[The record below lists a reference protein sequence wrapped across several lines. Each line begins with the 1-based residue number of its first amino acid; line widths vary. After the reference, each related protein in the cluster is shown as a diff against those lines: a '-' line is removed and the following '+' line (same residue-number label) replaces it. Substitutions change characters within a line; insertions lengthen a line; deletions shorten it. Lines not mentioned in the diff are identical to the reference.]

1 LKNKKIS
8 RSLLTI
14 YDLLYRRFGPRHWW
28 PGNTRIEIIIGA
40 ILTQNTAWGNVEKAI
55 KNLKKAKVLS
65 VNKLRGISEKRLAG
79 LIRPSGYY
87 NVKANRVKN
96 FLEFLNNRYKGSID
110 RMFKADLYKLRENL
124 LAVKGIGRE
133 TADSIILYAGNKPI
147 FVVDA
152 YTKRLL
158 SRHGF
163 IGKEAKYREMQS
175 LFMNNLPED
184 ARLFNEFHALIVELG
199 KSICK
204 SKQPLCSICPIRG
217 GRRRQNARRSKE
229 TGRNQESAG
238 NGRKAH

>member
-1 LKNKKIS
+1 MKNKKIG

-40 ILTQNTAWGNVEKAI
+40 ILTQNTAWSNVEKAI
-55 KNLKKAKVLS
+55 KNLKKARVLS
-65 VNKLRGISEKRLAG
+65 VNKLRSISEKRLAG

-87 NVKANRVKN
+87 NVKAGRIKN
-96 FLEFLNNRYKGSID
+96 FLEFLNSRYKGSID
-110 RMFKADLYKLRENL
+110 RMFKKDLYKLREGL
-124 LAVKGIGRE
+124 LAIKGIGRE
-133 TADSIILYAGNKPI
+133 TADSIILYAGNKPT

-152 YTKRLL
+152 YTKRML

-163 IGKEAKYREMQS
+163 IGKEAEYREMQS

-184 ARLFNEFHALIVELG
+184 VRLFNEFHALIVELG

-204 SKQPLCSICPIRG
+204 SKQPLCNICPIRG
-217 GRRRQNARRSKE
+217 VRRRENAGRSKE
-229 TGRNQESAG
+229 TGRNKESSG

>member
-1 LKNKKIS
+1 MKNKKIS

-40 ILTQNTAWGNVEKAI
+40 ILTQNTAWSNVEKAI
-55 KNLKKAKVLS
+55 KNLKKARVLS

-96 FLEFLNNRYKGSID
+96 FLEFLNSRYKGSID
-110 RMFKADLYKLRENL
+110 RMFKEDLYKLRENL
-124 LAVKGIGRE
+124 LAIKGIGRE

-152 YTKRLL
+152 YTKRML

-163 IGKEAKYREMQS
+163 IGKEAEYREMQS

-184 ARLFNEFHALIVELG
+184 VRLFNEFHALIVELG

-204 SKQPLCSICPIRG
+204 SKQPLCKICPIRG
-217 GRRRQNARRSKE
+217 VRRRENARRSKE
-229 TGRNQESAG
+229 TGRN
-238 NGRKAH
+238 